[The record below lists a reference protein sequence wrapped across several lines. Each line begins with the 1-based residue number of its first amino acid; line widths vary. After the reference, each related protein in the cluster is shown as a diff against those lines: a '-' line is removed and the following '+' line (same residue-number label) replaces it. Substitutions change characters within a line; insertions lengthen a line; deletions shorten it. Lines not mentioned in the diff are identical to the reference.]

1 MDGRGTGY
9 KGEKYMQQVYK
20 KLGVYEAED
29 ALLVGK
35 WILQQ
40 TFSKKKHL
48 SLWGWSYGGYASIKT
63 YLQTHLEENRN
74 IFRYII
80 SGAPVTDWKFY
91 DTAYTERYMLTPNQN
106 QNGYKDSSCLE
117 IPSNFTKSTTKLILI
132 HGTADDN
139 VHSLNS
145 FHFMRQLQLND
156 ITFDTMIYPD
166 ESHSIIRSGSTS
178 KQLQKSIAD
187 KLIQGIYDR

>member
-1 MDGRGTGY
+1 M
-9 KGEKYMQQVYK
+9 
-20 KLGVYEAED
+20 KLKMHY
-29 ALLVGK
+29 LLVNGFFNK
-35 WILQQ
+35 HFQ
-40 TFSKKKHL
+40 KKKHL
-48 SLWGWSYGGYASIKT
+48 SLWGWSYGGYATIKT

-91 DTAYTERYMLTPNQN
+91 DTAYTERYMLTPKQN
-106 QNGYKDSSCLE
+106 PIGYINSSCLD
-117 IPSNFTKSTTKLILI
+117 IPVNFTKSTSKLILI

-145 FHFMRQLQLND
+145 FHFMRQLQLNE

-178 KQLQKSIAD
+178 KQLQKSITD
-187 KLIQGIYDR
+187 KLLQGIYDR